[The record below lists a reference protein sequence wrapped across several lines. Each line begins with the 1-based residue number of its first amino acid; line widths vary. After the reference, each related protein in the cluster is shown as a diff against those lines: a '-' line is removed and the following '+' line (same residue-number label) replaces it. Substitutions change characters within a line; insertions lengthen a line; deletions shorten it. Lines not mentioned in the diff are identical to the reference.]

1 MRYNGIICIFG
12 PKKGHFRQL
21 GPYNGL
27 PSSQTATFR
36 KTEGIQSYL
45 RICGCYDLIKSG
57 SSEPKKK
64 GFYGCSAKNL
74 IFKLFLGQKWAL
86 AAPQEL
92 AQQHERHKNVV
103 FLVSG
108 HDGNEEIG
116 GCGQKIDFWLKNPL
130 LGPKR
135 ATLGNRCRKTG
146 PPSGHLPEN
155 RRYPEL
161 PQDMG
166 DL

>member
-45 RICGCYDLIKSG
+45 RICGCYDFIKSG
-57 SSEPKKK
+57 SSEPKQK
-64 GFYGCSAKNL
+64 GFYRCSVTNL
-74 IFKLFLGQKWAL
+74 IFGLFLGQKWAL

-92 AQQHERHKNVV
+92 AQQHKRHKNVV
-103 FLVSG
+103 FLLSN
-108 HDGNEEIG
+108 HDGSNKFGRFPKKWIL
-116 GCGQKIDFWLKNPL
+116 GQTTAFLHVIPL
-130 LGPKR
+130 YRMASYGT
-135 ATLGNRCRKTG
+135 AWYCIA
-146 PPSGHLPEN
+146 S
-155 RRYPEL
+155 Y
-161 PQDMG
+161 DIA
-166 DL
+166 